1 MIKTYL
7 YDAARDIMC
16 HDVDLSS
23 RDTLL
28 ASENSLLWI
37 DLYDCSENELHTIGQ
52 MFDFHPLAL
61 EDCLQESPRAK
72 LDKYDDYNFFVFHA
86 LRYFEDA
93 QEEDEISSI
102 ELDVFLGKNY
112 IVTIHPI
119 ALSAVGKVA
128 RICLKDNQMMNRGP
142 DYLLY
147 KIVDNIVDDCFPII
161 ERLGERIDDLEDE
174 IFLSK
179 GQVTTEEI
187 LTLKRTIILLRKVL
201 IPQRRIFGNVNG
213 RYSFFVN
220 EENVP
225 YYLDLIDH
233 LDSILDTSNTYR
245 DLANSLMETYYS
257 ILTGRSNETI
267 TILTIISIIM
277 MPLTVITGFFGMN
290 VKLPGG
296 NNPYAVW
303 YILCGMLAL
312 SVTMLSFFRNRKWI

>member
-7 YDAARDIMC
+7 YDAANDVMR

-23 RDTLL
+23 RNTLL
-28 ASENSLLWI
+28 ASDNSLLWI
-37 DLYDCSENELHTIGQ
+37 DLYDCSENELHQIGEL
-52 MFDFHPLAL
+52 FDFHPLAL

-93 QEEDEISSI
+93 EEEDEISSI

-119 ALSAVGKVA
+119 ALSAVGKIA
-128 RICLKDNQMMNRGP
+128 RVCLRDNKMMNRGP

-147 KIVDNIVDDCFPII
+147 RIIDNMVDDCFPVI

-213 RYSFFVN
+213 RYAFFVS

-233 LDSILDTSNTYR
+233 LDSILDTANTFR

-257 ILTGRSNETI
+257 ILTGRSNEVI
-267 TILTIISIIM
+267 TVLTIISVIM
-277 MPLTVITGFFGMN
+277 MPLTVITGFF
-290 VKLPGG
+290 
-296 NNPYAVW
+296 
-303 YILCGMLAL
+303 
-312 SVTMLSFFRNRKWI
+312 